1 MNKSL
6 IYNFFQKPRHFL
18 NGICMYAVKK
28 KLKQMAGGDMS
39 KSSNRKRITN
49 NFNKRFGDRI
59 GMVYMNE
66 PPEPAVRHIQNTE
79 ICKAFINVLTGILGR
94 APTQNEILG
103 IEDISEESTQTSVSP
118 P

>member
-1 MNKSL
+1 
-6 IYNFFQKPRHFL
+6 
-18 NGICMYAVKK
+18 MYAVEK
-28 KLKQMAGGDMS
+28 KLTQMAGGDMS

-59 GMVYMNE
+59 SMVYMNK
-66 PPEPAVRHIQNTE
+66 PPELANQQMQNME